1 MEGAPDE
8 LERYRRER
16 ELEAR
21 TASHWICRIGPL
33 RLRLPNFAWRQ
44 QALDAHDRHH
54 MITGFP
60 LTMAGEIQL
69 AAWAWGA
76 GRYPDWRAT
85 LMCGSLI
92 LLGAVA
98 MPRRTLRAYRDG
110 RQCESFHRKAAG

>member
-8 LERYRRER
+8 LERYRREHG
-16 ELEAR
+16 LETRA
-21 TASHWICRIGPL
+21 ASHWICRIGPF
-33 RLRLPNFAWRQ
+33 RLRLPNFAWRE

-54 MITGFP
+54 IITSFP
-60 LTMAGEIQL
+60 LTIAGEIQL
-69 AAWAWGA
+69 AAWEWGV

-85 LMCGSLI
+85 LMCGSLV

-110 RQCESFHRKAAG
+110 RRRESFHRKAAG